1 MMDLSRQFHDRI
13 VKKTYFAIVNGIPP
27 ESKEST
33 ISTQEAY
40 ELGVDV
46 DPNEEGDW
54 QLIDSPLDDKSA
66 VTVWR
71 SVRHAKSLHA
81 MDGYL
86 TLVEMKP
93 KTGRYHQLRRHMAW
107 VCERPLIGDDKYDE
121 ATESAMKFRD
131 RGLFLC
137 STRVSLEHPYYNSPE
152 GRQVWENLADDRK
165 YSSGK
170 IWLSADDRVMV
181 TATIDL
187 PKKFESL
194 LKRTEERHD
203 KLAAEIRQ

>member
-1 MMDLSRQFHDRI
+1 
-13 VKKTYFAIVNGIPP
+13 
-27 ESKEST
+27 
-33 ISTQEAY
+33 
-40 ELGVDV
+40 V

-71 SVRHAKSLHA
+71 SVRYAKSLHA
-81 MDGYL
+81 MDGHL

-107 VCERPLIGDDKYDE
+107 VCERPLIGDDEYDE
-121 ATESAMKFRD
+121 GTEPAMKFPD

-137 STRVSLEHPYYNSPE
+137 STRISLEHPYYNSPE

-165 YSSGK
+165 DSSGK
-170 IWLSADDRVMV
+170 IWLSADDTVMV

-187 PKKFESL
+187 PNQFENL
-194 LKRTEERHD
+194 LKRSEERHD
-203 KLAAEIRQ
+203 KFAAEKSQ